1 MNYTRSCRSGA
12 RNGTGGQR
20 NEAKEMPEMRE
31 YISHKGKGI
40 RNRDTE
46 TASPLWTAS
55 RGDVRKLRILRTDR
69 ESVEQEEAQ

>member
-1 MNYTRSCRSGA
+1 
-12 RNGTGGQR
+12 
-20 NEAKEMPEMRE
+20 MPEMRE
-31 YISHKGKGI
+31 RFSRKGKSVH
-40 RNRDTE
+40 NRDTE